1 MPTIDSRTLL
11 VSLQATYE
19 CINRYEALLDSE
31 TLKDPET
38 IDEILMLYYE
48 GFNVLKAVYQQQ
60 LDKGETLPSL
70 QQIIPA
76 KL

>member
-1 MPTIDSRTLL
+1 MPIIDSRTLL

-19 CINRYEALLDSE
+19 CINRYETLLDSK
-31 TLKDPET
+31 TLQNPET

-60 LDKGETLPSL
+60 LDKGEALPSL
-70 QQIIPA
+70 QQFISA